1 MHGPGAR
8 PLLCKDDLTEY
19 NLTEANTD
27 TGVLI
32 RTVPE
37 GGQLLCERGS
47 NASLLAS
54 ILTLD
59 MDFAFPAYTTVQ
71 GLRECLLYWHGSP
84 HNVRPRGPFYSKGDM
99 TMSTRPWDP
108 LVRLY
113 TSSPTTNQPNR
124 MMESVPQPFGGICP
138 DLCCA
143 VSSVANPWVWEPGAE
158 IGLDFSSSL
167 LVISLW
173 KSRFLIPIFSQI

>member
-1 MHGPGAR
+1 MAKAAGMVGMHGPGAR

-37 GGQLLCERGS
+37 GGQLLCEQGS

-124 MMESVPQPFGGICP
+124 MMESVP
-138 DLCCA
+138 
-143 VSSVANPWVWEPGAE
+143 
-158 IGLDFSSSL
+158 
-167 LVISLW
+167 
-173 KSRFLIPIFSQI
+173 